1 MIKAGL
7 TGGIG
12 SGKSTIAKAFATLGA
27 MTYDCDKAARILTDG
42 DPYIASSLKAHF
54 GDGIYADGHLR
65 RKELAK
71 RIFADK
77 EALRLVN
84 SIIHP
89 RVTQDFLSWADKM
102 EAKGEPF
109 VICEAAILFESG
121 MNKVMDKIIVVS
133 LPEEIRIERAM
144 ARDHASRE
152 QVEARIKNQDTH
164 TAEQC
169 ADYLLTPDDK
179 HFIMPQIIQIYKEL
193 SNSHQ

>member
-12 SGKSTIAKAFATLGA
+12 SGKSTIAKAFATLGV

-42 DPYIASSLKAHF
+42 DPYIVSSLKARF
-54 GDGIYADGHLR
+54 GDDIYAAGHLR

-71 RIFADK
+71 IIFADK

-89 RVTQDFLSWADKM
+89 QVAQDFLSWADKM
-102 EAKGEPF
+102 ETKGEQF
-109 VICEAAILFESG
+109 VLCEAAILFESG

-133 LPEEIRIERAM
+133 LPEGTRIERAM

-152 QVEARIKNQDTH
+152 QVEARVKNQDTH

-169 ADYLLTPDDK
+169 ADYLLSPDDK

-193 SNSHQ
+193 NNSRQ